1 MSSDDRVGEY
11 LERGPASSDADV
23 PDSAVH
29 ARQTLG
35 SPSVWGDP
43 APGGLDGVLDR
54 INTERSPAA
63 VAPKRPRRLVMVA
76 AAAVVLVLVGGL
88 AGWLLGEWAPTV
100 GSQRTE
106 LAGTEFAPGASAVA
120 RIQEKPGG
128 VAVTLDVS
136 GLPPAAPGTY
146 YEGWVKSEDD
156 VRVSLG
162 TFHMRGGGDD
172 IELWAGVDLAR
183 YSLITVTIQPEQ
195 AGERP
200 PGKVVLRGPIPAQ

>member
-1 MSSDDRVGEY
+1 MSSDDKVGEY
-11 LERGPASSDADV
+11 LEHGPASSDADV

-29 ARQTLG
+29 ARRTLG

-54 INTERSPAA
+54 INTERSPA
-63 VAPKRPRRLVMVA
+63 VAPKRRRLMIVA
-76 AAAVVLVLVGGL
+76 AAAVVLVFVGGL
-88 AGWLLGEWAPTV
+88 AGWLVGEWAPTV

-120 RIQEKPGG
+120 LIKEKPGG